1 MMAHTARQ
9 RYADIF
15 RDVEK
20 LIDDHSKQLAVGV
33 LEHTLTWLSCSPNL
47 SIPVKTEHVSPEHID
62 ILHSSSAGRS
72 LYPTRCCSYN
82 IFEALC
88 RAFLQRHQTDLEHC
102 SIVVLGETQSQ
113 GYG

>member
-33 LEHTLTWLSCSPNL
+33 LECFLT
-47 SIPVKTEHVSPEHID
+47 
-62 ILHSSSAGRS
+62 
-72 LYPTRCCSYN
+72 
-82 IFEALC
+82 
-88 RAFLQRHQTDLEHC
+88 
-102 SIVVLGETQSQ
+102 
-113 GYG
+113 